1 MKEIRSPTTLIHKYY
16 KKGDVIIK
24 LKNIVSIVTGT
35 IGSLLIN
42 LIGKPTD
49 DLIILLV
56 LMTIDLIVGFLISAI
71 WQKSTKT
78 DSGKLSSS
86 VMFKGIV
93 KKFFTLVIV
102 VIAFQLDK
110 LLVMNVIRHIVI
122 IAFIVEEVL
131 SITENIAITG
141 IKIPTIITKA
151 LDVLEKE
158 VKSGFSNS
166 NK

>member
-1 MKEIRSPTTLIHKYY
+1 MIN
-16 KKGDVIIK
+16 IK
-24 LKNIVSIVTGT
+24 LKNIISITTGT

-49 DLIILLV
+49 DLNILIV
-56 LMTIDLIVGFLISAI
+56 LMIIDLVVGFLISAI
-71 WQKSTKT
+71 WKKSSKT
-78 DSGKLSSS
+78 DSGKLSST
-86 VMFKGIV
+86 VMFKGII

-122 IAFIVEEVL
+122 IAFIVEEIL
-131 SITENIAITG
+131 SIIENISITG
-141 IKIPTIITKA
+141 IKIPAIITKA

-158 VKSGFSNS
+158 VKNGVSNNS
-166 NK
+166 SKI